1 MDMISPII
9 VRMKTPENDCNV
21 NSDLHHIKV
30 DFRQSVSVRL
40 CVRASHACVRKSRC
54 EGGAKLHGF
63 VRANVRAFR
72 VFWVR
77 HTRAITLEIFQ

>member
-1 MDMISPII
+1 MFAVES
-9 VRMKTPENDCNV
+9 
-21 NSDLHHIKV
+21 IK
-30 DFRQSVSVRL
+30 QSVSVRT

-63 VRANVRAFR
+63 VRANVRACR

-77 HTRAITLEIFQ
+77 HTRAITLEIFL

>member
-1 MDMISPII
+1 MYVKMATEVLTFNFKFESF
-9 VRMKTPENDCNV
+9 T
-21 NSDLHHIKV
+21 
-30 DFRQSVSVRL
+30 QSVSVRL
-40 CVRASHACVRKSRC
+40 CVRASHVCVRKSRC

-77 HTRAITLEIFQ
+77 HTCAITLEIFQ

>member
-1 MDMISPII
+1 MISF
-9 VRMKTPENDCNV
+9 VLFCV
-21 NSDLHHIKV
+21 NFKKQTLLKNLFY
-30 DFRQSVSVRL
+30 DFIAKQSVSVRV

-77 HTRAITLEIFQ
+77 HTRAITLEIFP

>member
-1 MDMISPII
+1 MGIRGIPLPSVVII
-9 VRMKTPENDCNV
+9 LFQSKCAEIINRSSRD
-21 NSDLHHIKV
+21 
-30 DFRQSVSVRL
+30 RQSVSVRT

-54 EGGAKLHGF
+54 EGGAKLHGI
-63 VRANVRAFR
+63 VRANVRACM

>member
-1 MDMISPII
+1 MAYHFYS
-9 VRMKTPENDCNV
+9 
-21 NSDLHHIKV
+21 
-30 DFRQSVSVRL
+30 QSVSVRL

-63 VRANVRAFR
+63 VRANVRACR

-77 HTRAITLEIFQ
+77 HMRAITLEIFQQNHEKETQNKRFSMAKRNFDLHLN

>member
-1 MDMISPII
+1 
-9 VRMKTPENDCNV
+9 MKTHTY
-21 NSDLHHIKV
+21 L
-30 DFRQSVSVRL
+30 QSVSVRL

-63 VRANVRAFR
+63 VRANVRACR